1 MNHTYML
8 LDDRRYMY
16 MYNVPF
22 NVALL
27 LALLN
32 GLKVPF
38 INSSPLFPSD
48 NIIINRKI
56 KIFSL
61 TKLQYNFLSRGLNF
75 G

>member
-1 MNHTYML
+1 
-8 LDDRRYMY
+8 

-48 NIIINRKI
+48 DIRINRKI
-56 KIFSL
+56 
-61 TKLQYNFLSRGLNF
+61 
-75 G
+75 